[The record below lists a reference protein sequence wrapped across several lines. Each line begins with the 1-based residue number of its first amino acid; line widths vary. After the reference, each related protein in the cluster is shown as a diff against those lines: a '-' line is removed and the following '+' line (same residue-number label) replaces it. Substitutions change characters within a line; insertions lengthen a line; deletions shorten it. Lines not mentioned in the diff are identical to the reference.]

1 MFSHKT
7 EMNKTQAHEILEQQK
22 QGLAVSQYLVNRAL
36 LVSGDISMACP
47 PCQAIG
53 LESTG
58 MAQGQGIRELFHP
71 FVERDNP
78 GLNQPN
84 EGTQ

>member
-1 MFSHKT
+1 
-7 EMNKTQAHEILEQQK
+7 MNKAQAHEILEQQK

-36 LVSGDISMACP
+36 VVSGDLGMACL
-47 PCQAIG
+47 PCQATWV
-53 LESTG
+53 ESTG
-58 MAQGQGIRELFHP
+58 MAQGQGIRELFQP
-71 FVERDNP
+71 FMDWDNP

>member
-1 MFSHKT
+1 MTKDEAHHLL
-7 EMNKTQAHEILEQQK
+7 NKRK
-22 QGLAVSQYLVNRAL
+22 QGLAVPLYFVNRAL
-36 LVSGDISMACP
+36 VISGDIGMACS
-47 PCQAIG
+47 PCQATW
-53 LESTG
+53 LEGTG
-58 MAQGQGIRELFHP
+58 MAQSQGIRELFHP